1 MAKTLKQT
9 IDQRLAVYKLK
20 MEPALQEYVTDEIVQ
35 HMLNLTNHSKLPKE
49 LYYLV
54 AKMVCEVAEP
64 EVDESAEEIVNPLA
78 GVKSLKVGDITVDLS
93 GSSSTAKGKDVDE
106 AIQSLLQDYNRQILS
121 VRKLRW

>member
-35 HMLNLTNHSKLPKE
+35 HILNLTNHSKTPKE

-93 GSSSTAKGKDVDE
+93 GSSTTAKAKDVDE

>member
-1 MAKTLKQT
+1 
-9 IDQRLAVYKLK
+9 
-20 MEPALQEYVTDEIVQ
+20 
-35 HMLNLTNHSKLPKE
+35 
-49 LYYLV
+49 
-54 AKMVCEVAEP
+54 MVCEVAEP

-93 GSSSTAKGKDVDE
+93 GSSTTAKAKDVDE

>member
-35 HMLNLTNHSKLPKE
+35 HMLNLTKLPKE

-93 GSSSTAKGKDVDE
+93 GSTSTAKAKDVDE

>member
-35 HMLNLTNHSKLPKE
+35 HILNLTNHSKLPKE

-54 AKMVCEVAEP
+54 AKMVCETAEP
-64 EVDESAEEIVNPLA
+64 AVDESHEETVNPLA

-93 GSSSTAKGKDVDE
+93 GGSSTAKTKDVDQE
-106 AIQSLLQDYNRQILS
+106 IQNILQDYEQQILS

>member
-35 HMLNLTNHSKLPKE
+35 HILNLTNHSKLPKE

-64 EVDESAEEIVNPLA
+64 IVDESLEETVNPLA

-93 GSSSTAKGKDVDE
+93 GSSSTAKAKDVDE
-106 AIQSLLQDYNRQILS
+106 VIQSLLQDYNRQILS

>member
-9 IDQRLAVYKLK
+9 IDQRLTVYKLK
-20 MEPALQEYVTDEIVQ
+20 MEPALQEYATDEIVQ

-93 GSSSTAKGKDVDE
+93 GSSSTAKAKDVDE

>member
-64 EVDESAEEIVNPLA
+64 EVDGSAEEIVNPLA

-93 GSSSTAKGKDVDE
+93 GSSSTAKAKDVDE

>member
-1 MAKTLKQT
+1 MTKTLNQT
-9 IDQRLAVYKLK
+9 VDQRLAVFKMKMDAALK
-20 MEPALQEYVTDEIVQ
+20 EYVTDEIVQ
-35 HMLNLTNHSKLPKE
+35 HILNLTNHTKLPKE

-93 GSSSTAKGKDVDE
+93 GSSSTAKAKDVDE

>member
-9 IDQRLAVYKLK
+9 IDQRLEVYKLK

-35 HMLNLTNHSKLPKE
+35 HILNLTNHSKPPKE

-93 GSSSTAKGKDVDE
+93 GSSTTAKAKDVDE

>member
-35 HMLNLTNHSKLPKE
+35 HILNLTNHSKLPKE
-49 LYYLV
+49 LYFLV
-54 AKMVCEVAEP
+54 AKMVCEVADP

-93 GSSSTAKGKDVDE
+93 GSSTTAKAKDVDE

>member
-35 HMLNLTNHSKLPKE
+35 HILNITNHTKLPKE

-64 EVDESAEEIVNPLA
+64 DIEESEEEIVNPLA

-93 GSSSTAKGKDVDE
+93 GSSTTAKAKDVDE